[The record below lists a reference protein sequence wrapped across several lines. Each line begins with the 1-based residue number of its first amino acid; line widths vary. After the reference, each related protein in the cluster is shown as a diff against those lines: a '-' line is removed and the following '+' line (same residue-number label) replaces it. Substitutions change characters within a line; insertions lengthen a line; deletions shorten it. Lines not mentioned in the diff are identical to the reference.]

1 MTRQGFITTLGRSRP
16 RCWGLLLLGST
27 LGCADGPPPD
37 DGSTLAAHRDD
48 TPGAQ
53 ATRLE
58 ISDDAGRTFP
68 LSTPPTRIV
77 SLVPSATST
86 LLALGQE
93 GALVGRT
100 DFDTATSLAQLP
112 SVGGGIGPSIEVLV
126 SLRPDLVIRFGGD
139 TDPDT
144 PNRLD
149 DLGIR
154 HFAVRPSRVED
165 VLRIIDRLGALTGHD
180 SEAKRLLREIDMQL
194 EDVTDRVR
202 GLPRLRVA
210 FLLDGTPPWAAG
222 AGSYIGEL
230 VELGGGT
237 NVFADL
243 DQEYAP
249 VSPEEL
255 LARDIQVVLTVAG
268 ASPGGIPGHA
278 DVRTVSSRT
287 QLPGPDLGQ
296 AAEEIARAIH
306 PEAFR

>member
-1 MTRQGFITTLGRSRP
+1 
-16 RCWGLLLLGST
+16 LLLFGSV
-27 LGCADGPPPD
+27 LGCAEGPPPQD
-37 DGSTLAAHRDD
+37 DGAGRTVQPQGAD
-48 TPGAQ
+48 TTTQ
-53 ATRLE
+53 RIE
-58 ISDDAGRTFP
+58 ISDDAGRTFQ
-68 LSTPPTRIV
+68 LGTPPTRIV

-86 LLALGQE
+86 LLALGQG

-100 DFDTATSLAQLP
+100 DFDTAASLADLP

-149 DLGIR
+149 DLGID
-154 HFAVRPSRVED
+154 HFAVRPSRVAD
-165 VLRIIDRLGALTGHD
+165 VLRIIDRLGGLTGHG
-180 SEAKRLLREIDMQL
+180 SEADQLLSEIDMQL
-194 EDVTDRVR
+194 ADVTDRVR
-202 GLPRLRVA
+202 GLPRIRVA

-222 AGSYIGEL
+222 ATSYIGQL

-243 DQEYAP
+243 DREYAP

-268 ASPGGIPGHA
+268 ATPGGIPDHA
-278 DVRTVSSRT
+278 EVRTVSART